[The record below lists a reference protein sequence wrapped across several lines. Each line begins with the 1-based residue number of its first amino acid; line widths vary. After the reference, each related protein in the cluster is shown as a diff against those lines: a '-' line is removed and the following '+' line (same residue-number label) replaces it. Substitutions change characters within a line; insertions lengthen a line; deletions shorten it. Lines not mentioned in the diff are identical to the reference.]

1 MNLKFNLKNI
11 LLLSLAVILVTL
23 VIFSFLAEKNYPI
36 NAPTVT
42 KNIND
47 AKPKLTKEDIQV
59 GTGQEL
65 LAGQQGV
72 FNYVGTLEDGT
83 EFDASTKSGGPFTA
97 RIGSGEVIAG
107 WDQGLPGMKV
117 GGKRKLFIP
126 YNLAYGEKANGKIPA
141 KANLRFE
148 VELLKINP

>member
-1 MNLKFNLKNI
+1 MNSRFTLKNI
-11 LLLSLAVILVTL
+11 LLVLLTIIFITL
-23 VIFSFLAEKNYPI
+23 GVFAYLAEKNYPA
-36 NAPTVT
+36 NPPTAV
-42 KNIND
+42 KDIND
-47 AKPKLTKEDIQV
+47 AKPKLVKEDIVV
-59 GTGQEL
+59 GEGQELKTGQE
-65 LAGQQGV
+65 GV
-72 FNYVGTLEDGT
+72 FNYIGTLEDGT
-83 EFDASTKSGGPFTA
+83 EFDASTKSSGPFTA

-126 YNLAYGEKANGKIPA
+126 YGLAYGEKASGKIPA

>member
-1 MNLKFNLKNI
+1 MNTSFTLKNI
-11 LLLSLAVILVTL
+11 LLVLLAIIFITL
-23 VIFSFLAEKNYPI
+23 AFFVYMAEKNYPTNPPSAVKDI
-36 NAPTVT
+36 NA
-42 KNIND
+42 
-47 AKPKLTKEDIQV
+47 AKPKLIKEDIVV
-59 GTGQEL
+59 GTGDELKPGQE
-65 LAGQQGV
+65 GV

-83 EFDASTKSGGPFTA
+83 EFDASAKSGGPFTA

-107 WDQGLPGMKV
+107 WDQGLPGMKI

-126 YNLAYGEKANGKIPA
+126 YGLAYGEKANGKIPA